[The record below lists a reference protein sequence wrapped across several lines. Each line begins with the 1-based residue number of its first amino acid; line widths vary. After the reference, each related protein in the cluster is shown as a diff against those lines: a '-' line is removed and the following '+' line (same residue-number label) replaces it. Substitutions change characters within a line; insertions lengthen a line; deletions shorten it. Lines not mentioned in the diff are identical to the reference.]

1 MSRITTREQRKH
13 TATLR
18 AKIRPQAT
26 NNHQKTPQTP
36 TTRPHTHT
44 DTTTRPKHVP
54 DKNPRPVQDA
64 SANTFRGLALRVEG
78 VPPWVYFSP
87 GWRCVG
93 CFHWCWACWA
103 SCCVLWL
110 WHPLQSVCRLL
121 GLLVP
126 PVLRFLMWS
135 IWRVF
140 AVGSCHPQCWHVW
153 WSLVRVAC
161 RCFLVTWRFLGV
173 VVQVIVLV
181 RGFLVFGAVV
191 GFMTGAPV
199 VAGVIIVG
207 L

>member
-1 MSRITTREQRKH
+1 MSRITTRDQHKH
-13 TATLR
+13 THALR
-18 AKIRPQAT
+18 AKIRPQT
-26 NNHQKTPQTP
+26 TTNHQKTPQTP
-36 TTRPHTHT
+36 TTPPRAHTG
-44 DTTTRPKHVP
+44 TTTRPKTRTRQKP
-54 DKNPRPVQDA
+54 QTCTRCQRQYLPGAGPTGGGG
-64 SANTFRGLALRVEG
+64 SPLGLFG
-78 VPPWVYFSP
+78 YFSP

-93 CFHWCWACWA
+93 CFQLFCACWA

-181 RGFLVFGAVV
+181 RGFLVLALWW
-191 GFMTGAPV
+191 
-199 VAGVIIVG
+199 G